1 MCIRDRSTAAVNRRL
16 KRLCDEGVIERYSAI
31 VAPDALGHELS
42 IIVEV
47 QVESERIDQID
58 ALKRNFQACPQVQQ
72 CYYVAG
78 ECDFVLIFCV
88 RNMAQYTQL
97 TRELFFDNPNVKRFK
112 TLVAMNRVKV
122 GLEVPTAG

>member
-1 MCIRDRSTAAVNRRL
+1 
-16 KRLCDEGVIERYSAI
+16 
-31 VAPDALGHELS
+31 
-42 IIVEV
+42 
-47 QVESERIDQID
+47 VESERIDQID